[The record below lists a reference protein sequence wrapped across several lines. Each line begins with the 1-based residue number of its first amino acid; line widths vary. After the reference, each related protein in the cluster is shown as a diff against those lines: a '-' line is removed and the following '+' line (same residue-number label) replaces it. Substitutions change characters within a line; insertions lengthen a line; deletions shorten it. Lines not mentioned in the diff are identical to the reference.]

1 MVTRRV
7 VRLPL
12 SQSSDC
18 GHASVIPRI
27 AALAERY
34 LAARQAVQASL
45 EPEFLLQLPD
55 EPRPTTRHMEGWLD
69 ALLADLR
76 IRAPPGFVYQGHSI
90 RSMGASNMSA
100 IGVDRV
106 IIHFLGGWARRSVTM
121 ERDYIDPTV
130 MPSPEAFMLYG
141 WALAKQ
147 YSVGAGTVEQARLL
161 PDPLLEE

>member
-1 MVTRRV
+1 MTEKGKKHLVTRRV
-7 VRLPL
+7 VLLPL
-12 SQSSDC
+12 SRSSVH

-76 IRAPPGFVYQGHSI
+76 IRALPGFVYP
-90 RSMGASNMSA
+90 
-100 IGVDRV
+100 
-106 IIHFLGGWARRSVTM
+106 F
-121 ERDYIDPTV
+121 TV
-130 MPSPEAFMLYG
+130 RY
-141 WALAKQ
+141 
-147 YSVGAGTVEQARLL
+147 AG
-161 PDPLLEE
+161 